1 MLSCALALALT
12 AAPTRPP
19 PRTPSA
25 NESALLL
32 TAAAIE
38 RIEVKISR
46 LDVEVDTWRAEVRLR
61 ASEGAEALRKLVPKT
76 QLCPRRVVRDG
87 ALVLSCRTARF
98 EVHPRQAGDV
108 VALELVELRGL
119 PHDEPRATGVAWHY
133 PPDRHAYGRSC
144 PGSHPVGVAECLMQ
158 AGKLAEAEQALRGVI
173 EQNTDAFAMLRLGD
187 LVLRRDPLEALAH
200 YQAAGRRD
208 FFGRVARVR
217 VCELAGCGD
226 EDVQRIYDPTGM
238 PEPMRTELE
247 LRFARALSLSGDLK
261 GGAQVLLAR
270 LGELR
275 RDPVCPAWPEVC
287 AGVSARALESP
298 DVEVQALGLE
308 VFLGYQRESGP
319 VKDVALVRRVAE
331 VSATFGAHAF
341 AANLLASVTDRV
353 TPPRLKEHLERLVEY
368 YTRAGDPV
376 RAAVVRD
383 FAATRLK
390 APLVEKRL
398 PKAKPEP
405 RDDVLDR
412 AQVAMKEATQQLDLA
427 AALSTVSRARA
438 AGVPEP

>member
-1 MLSCALALALT
+1 M
-12 AAPTRPP
+12 
-19 PRTPSA
+19 
-25 NESALLL
+25 L

-38 RIEVKISR
+38 RVEVKLPK
-46 LDVEVDTWRAEVRLR
+46 LDVEVDAWRAEVHLR
-61 ASEGAEALRKLVPKT
+61 AKEGPEALRKLVPKT

-98 EVHPRQAGDV
+98 EVHTRQAGDV
-108 VALELVELRGL
+108 IALELIELRGL
-119 PHDEPRATGVAWHY
+119 PHDEPKATGVAWHY
-133 PPDRHAYGRSC
+133 PPDRHAYGQPC
-144 PGSHPVGVAECLMQ
+144 PGSHPVGTAECLMR
-158 AGKLAEAEQALRGVI
+158 AGKLAEAEQVLRGVI

-217 VCELAGCGD
+217 VCELTGCAD
-226 EDVQRIYDPTGM
+226 DDKHRVYDPTGM

-261 GGAQVLLAR
+261 GGAQVLIAR
-270 LGELR
+270 LTEQR
-275 RDPVCPAWPEVC
+275 RDPVCPSWPEVC

-331 VSATFGAHAF
+331 VAAGFGAHAY
-341 AANLLASVTDRV
+341 AANVLASVTDAV
-353 TPPRLKEHLERLVEY
+353 KAPRLKEHLERLVEY

-390 APLVEKRL
+390 APLVEKRA

-405 RDDVLDR
+405 RDDLLER
-412 AQVAMKEATQQLDLA
+412 AQVAMEEATRQLDLA
-427 AALSTVSRARA
+427 AALSTVSRARTA
-438 AGVPEP
+438 AVPEP